1 MIEAIGL
8 CKQFERSVKK
18 GRRTVKETFLAVDH
32 VSLQARPGEIIGI
45 LGPNGAGKTTLLR
58 MLGMLMTP
66 TGGEVRLTLQGEPD
80 LTMPNGGVIESE
92 TAKKAAIGYLSGN
105 TKLYPRFSI
114 REYLRF
120 LGELYGLDRRQIE
133 ERTAEI
139 SRVLDMEPF
148 LDNRI
153 EKLSTGQT
161 QRASI
166 ARCLM
171 ADPQIYI
178 LDEPTLGL
186 DILSAD
192 AIIHFMKE
200 QKERGKT
207 VLYSTHYLEEAQFL
221 CDRVYMIC
229 DGRIVAQGTPREL
242 LAQTGTE
249 SLREAFHQIYDMQT
263 EAGKEQSVTPGERI
277 DGKASPGRDTGSR
290 GDNENREKGG
300 ASA

>member
-1 MIEAIGL
+1 MIEAIEL

-18 GRRTVKETFLAVDH
+18 GRRTVKEAFLAVDH

-66 TGGEVRLTLQGEPD
+66 TGGEVRLT
-80 LTMPNGGVIESE
+80 NGDIVIENE

-120 LGELYGLDRRQIE
+120 LGELYGLDRGQIE

-139 SRVLDMEPF
+139 SRVLDMDAF

-192 AIIHFMKE
+192 AIIHFMRE
-200 QKERGKT
+200 QKEHGKT

-229 DGRIVAQGTPREL
+229 DGRIVAQGTPPEL
-242 LAQTGTE
+242 LAQTGTG
-249 SLREAFHQIYDMQT
+249 SLREAFHCIYGRQIGT
-263 EAGKEQSVTPGERI
+263 NTGEEKMAAQI
-277 DGKASPGRDTGSR
+277 HVGTDKGP
-290 GDNENREKGG
+290 KGG
-300 ASA
+300 ASE